1 MSLCH
6 LVTAPDREDWP
17 ARLSRGCHHFVFGDM
32 SHFGP
37 VVVGLASLSDALLGV
52 MSPVKDTRCWNTG
65 GGTSFSASCSSD
77 GS

>member
-6 LVTAPDREDWP
+6 LGRHPSWDWP
-17 ARLSRGCHHFVFGDM
+17 QASRGCHHFVFGDM

-37 VVVGLASLSDALLGV
+37 VVVGLASLSDALPVSGV
-52 MSPVKDTRCWNTG
+52 MSAVKDTRCWNTG